1 MCCRLT
7 FKSSNSVDSCA
18 PLKNPFFN
26 QAVVEDLRT
35 GLRTD
40 HMLDS
45 ISSTLVGSFLLIIG
59 WITVWHCV
67 LPPKAKKFLRECLR
81 RKGTKKQRVYKKA
94 RSTPMSAID

>member
-1 MCCRLT
+1 
-7 FKSSNSVDSCA
+7 
-18 PLKNPFFN
+18 
-26 QAVVEDLRT
+26 
-35 GLRTD
+35 
-40 HMLDS
+40 MLDS